1 MCIKKTFTFLF
12 SVFVTISLASAA
24 YAEGVCERK
33 IRSIEQQ
40 IAIAKQHNNTDKV
53 LGLQKALRN
62 VNLWCTEEGELAEAE
77 IDVLEKQEKVQER
90 EEELAEA
97 IAEGKEDKKIAK
109 HRQKLEEAKKELLDA
124 EKTRDSLKPSK

>member
-1 MCIKKTFTFLF
+1 MHKKTVTFLF
-12 SVFVTISLASAA
+12 SVFVTIFLASVAH
-24 YAEGVCERK
+24 AEGVCERK
-33 IRSIEQQ
+33 IRSIEKQ
-40 IAIAKQHNNTDKV
+40 IAIAEQHNNTDKV

-90 EEELAEA
+90 DEELAEA
-97 IAEGKEDKKIAK
+97 IAEGKKDKKIAK

-124 EKTRDSLKPSK
+124 EKMRDSLKHSK

>member
-1 MCIKKTFTFLF
+1 MHKNTFTFIF
-12 SVFVTISLASAA
+12 SVFVNISLAFAA
-24 YAEGVCERK
+24 NAEGVCERK

-97 IAEGKEDKKIAK
+97 IAEGKGDKKIAK

-124 EKTRDSLKPSK
+124 EKTRDSLKHSK

>member
-1 MCIKKTFTFLF
+1 MHKKTFTFLF
-12 SVFVTISLASAA
+12 FVFVTISLASAA

-33 IRSIEQQ
+33 MRSIEKQL
-40 IAIAKQHNNTDKV
+40 AVAKQHNNTDKV

-124 EKTRDSLKPSK
+124 EKTRDSLKHSK

>member
-1 MCIKKTFTFLF
+1 MHKKTFTFLF
-12 SVFVTISLASAA
+12 FVFVTISLASAA
-24 YAEGVCERK
+24 YAEGACERK
-33 IRSIEQQ
+33 MRSIEKQL
-40 IAIAKQHNNTDKV
+40 AVAKQHNNTDKV

-77 IDVLEKQEKVQER
+77 IGVLEKQEKVQGR

-97 IAEGKEDKKIAK
+97 IAEGKGDKKIAK
-109 HRQKLEEAKKELLDA
+109 RRQKLEEAKKELLDA

>member
-1 MCIKKTFTFLF
+1 MHKKTVTFVF
-12 SVFVTISLASAA
+12 SVFVSIFLASAA
-24 YAEGVCERK
+24 HAEGVCERK
-33 IRSIEQQ
+33 IRSIEKQ
-40 IAIAKQHNNTDKV
+40 IAIAKQYNNTDRV

-97 IAEGKEDKKIAK
+97 IAEGKGDKKTAK

-124 EKTRDSLKPSK
+124 EKTRDSLKHSK